1 MRNIKNKTYNNLMLV
16 IGKIQ
21 KKGYSFEEAREIA
34 EHLFADFQPN
44 KANKVLTMEKLI
56 DRILTKDEYE
66 AEFLS
71 K

>member
-44 KANKVLTMEKLI
+44 SNSVWTMEKRI
-56 DRILTKDEYE
+56 DIILPKDEYE
-66 AEFLS
+66 AEFAQ
-71 K
+71 